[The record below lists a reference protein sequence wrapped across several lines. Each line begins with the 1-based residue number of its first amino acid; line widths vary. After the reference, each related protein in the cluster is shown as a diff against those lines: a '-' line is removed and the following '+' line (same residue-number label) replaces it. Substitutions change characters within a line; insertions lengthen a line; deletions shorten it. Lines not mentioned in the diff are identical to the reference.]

1 MAKRKD
7 PAAVALGKKGG
18 KKGGPARA
26 ATLTPERRTEIARAA
41 VQARWAKA
49 KEGTDYIVV
58 KRPKMKTTPTV
69 LKSLKQNGTM
79 KTFSQFVAETEGE
92 ALYEMANLFPK
103 HTGLPFVVWMSYKG
117 GAQHDVRVK
126 VSPGPKAIPS
136 EMVSVAIRPNVHV
149 VEGHMDASDLAV
161 LKKWIEL
168 NHDVL
173 LKYWEGEIDTKD
185 ALDAIRQV
193 KK

>member
-1 MAKRKD
+1 MSATPDRCARGTEPPFPGPPEHLPEVPE
-7 PAAVALGKKGG
+7 PASPTGLQPGAFL
-18 KKGGPARA
+18 
-26 ATLTPERRTEIARAA
+26 
-41 VQARWAKA
+41 AKA

-136 EMVSVAIRPNVHV
+136 EMVSVAIRPNVQV
-149 VEGHMDASDLAV
+149 VEGKMDASDLAV

-185 ALDAIRQV
+185 ALDAIRQI